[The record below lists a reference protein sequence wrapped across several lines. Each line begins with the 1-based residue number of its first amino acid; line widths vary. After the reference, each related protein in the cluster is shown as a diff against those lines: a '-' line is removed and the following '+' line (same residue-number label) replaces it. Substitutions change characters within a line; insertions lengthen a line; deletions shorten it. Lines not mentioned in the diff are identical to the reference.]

1 MVDDSADGKDLML
14 TLRAPRPDDAETL
27 GRICYDAFGAISDA
41 HNFPRDFPNPEVAT
55 GLMTSMIAN
64 PGFHGV
70 VAEEDGRVLGSN
82 FLDERSAVF
91 GVGPITVDPQIQNRG
106 VGRRLMEAV
115 LERAAERGAPGV
127 RLLQAGYHSRS
138 LSLYASLG
146 FDVREH
152 LACMTGPA
160 IAGRPA
166 HGEARAATP
175 ADEEACNRLCRRVHG
190 HDRAGELSQAVAQG
204 TAMVVERAGRI
215 TGYASQVAY
224 FGHAVGETSDDIKA
238 LIAASGEVG
247 PPGILVPSRNGELF
261 RWCLDHGLRVT
272 QTLTLMTQGLYNEPA
287 GAWMPSILY

>member
-1 MVDDSADGKDLML
+1 ML
-14 TLRAPRPDDAETL
+14 TLRAPRAEDAEIL
-27 GRICYDAFGAISDA
+27 GRICYEAFGAISDA
-41 HNFPRDFPNPEVAT
+41 HNFPRDFPSPEVAA

-70 VAEEDGRVLGSN
+70 VAEQDGRIVGSN

-91 GVGPITVDPQIQNRG
+91 GIGPITVDPGIQNKG
-106 VGRRLMEAV
+106 VGRRLMQAV
-115 LERAAERGAPGV
+115 LERTAERGAPGV
-127 RLLQAGYHSRS
+127 RLLQAGYHCRS
-138 LSLYASLG
+138 LSLYAGLG
-146 FDVREH
+146 FDIREP
-152 LACMTGPA
+152 LACMSGPA
-160 IAGRPA
+160 VAAPPG
-166 HGEARAATP
+166 GGVARAATP
-175 ADEEACNRLCRRVHG
+175 ADEEAGNEVCRRVHG

-204 TAMVVERAGRI
+204 TAMVVERGGRI
-215 TGYASQVAY
+215 TGYASQIAY

-272 QTLTLMTQGLYNEPA
+272 QTMTLMTRGLYSEPA